1 MIMQDE
7 WFGHRSP
14 FNGAPL
20 GEKDEW
26 IEWDFLLASAF
37 QTIEVYT
44 DDNGLYRWVKDDPS
58 VEIQAQRKISPF
70 DEAVDEITNA
80 KNYKKRNGEYFIPVV
95 LPRREDKTV
104 WTYPEW
110 RTAKQAEA
118 EEDGKLE

>member
-1 MIMQDE
+1 
-7 WFGHRSP
+7 
-14 FNGAPL
+14 L

-95 LPRREDKTV
+95 VPRREDKTV